1 MTTTTETAG
10 LAFPRFERALAVGDA
25 GEGVGVVDELLDR
38 GVEPTV
44 LLLDVI
50 SEAQRRIGE
59 RWQRGEWS
67 VAQEHIA
74 TGVSVA
80 ATEAI
85 ARWVRRLPV
94 TRGRIVVGC
103 AEREWHSLPALV
115 IATGLRER
123 GWNVAYLGACTP
135 ASRLSAYLHDAG
147 PDAVAVSCSVA
158 WALPGTRQFV
168 EAGTS
173 AGIPVIAGGIALG
186 ADDTRA
192 RALGAT
198 AWAPGLREAADVVE
212 TLPAVVEPARPL
224 GAEELAEQRGL
235 ELNHRTLVETLRRR
249 WRPQDTF
256 TEGTPEHSDIAVV
269 VGDCAEQSL
278 CALQG
283 ALLTGDGRLLGD
295 TATWVRSVL
304 SARRVPEARVTAL
317 ATELGLLL
325 RDYPRAAALLRAH
338 WPGAA

>member
-1 MTTTTETAG
+1 MSTTTEAG
-10 LAFPRFERALAVGDA
+10 LALPRFERALTAGDA
-25 GEGVGVVDELLDR
+25 GQGVGIVDELLDR

-50 SEAQRRIGE
+50 SEAQRRIGQ

-135 ASRLSAYLHDAG
+135 AGRLSAYLHDSG
-147 PDAVAVSCSVA
+147 PEAVAVSCSTA

-168 EAGTS
+168 EACAS
-173 AGIPVIAGGIALG
+173 AGIPVIAGGAALG
-186 ADDTRA
+186 PDGTRA

-198 AWAPGLREAADVVE
+198 AWAPGLREAVDAVK
-212 TLPAVVEPARPL
+212 TLPAVVEPATPL
-224 GAEELAEQRGL
+224 AAEPLAEQQGL
-235 ELNHRTLVETLRRR
+235 ELNHHTLVETLRRR
-249 WRPQDTF
+249 WRPQDAF
-256 TEGTPEHSDIAVV
+256 AEGTPEHSGIAVA
-269 VGDCAEQSL
+269 VGDCADQSL
-278 CALQG
+278 SAVQG

-295 TATWVRSVL
+295 TAAWARALL
-304 SARRVPEARVTAL
+304 SARRVPEPRVTAL

-325 RDYPRAAALLRAH
+325 RDYPRAAALLRSH